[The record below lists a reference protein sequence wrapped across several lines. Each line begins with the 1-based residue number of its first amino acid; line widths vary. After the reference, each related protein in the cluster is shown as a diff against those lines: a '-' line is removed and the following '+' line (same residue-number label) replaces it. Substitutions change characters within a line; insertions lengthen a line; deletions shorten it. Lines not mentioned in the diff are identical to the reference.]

1 MKSTLV
7 AGLGQSLTY
16 TIPVEKTVP
25 HVYRESELF
34 RAMPPVFATAYLV
47 GLIEWACMELL
58 QPHLEPGEQSL
69 GTAIAVT
76 HTAATPVNL
85 SVNVEVLVERVDARR
100 IAFRVKAHDDLD
112 VIGEGTHERF
122 VIDRE
127 RFLKRVA
134 EKAQKAQ
141 QAVKR

>member
-1 MKSTLV
+1 
-7 AGLGQSLTY
+7 
-16 TIPVEKTVP
+16 
-25 HVYRESELF
+25 
-34 RAMPPVFATAYLV
+34 MPPVFATAYLV

-100 IAFRVKAHDDLD
+100 VAFRVKAHDDLD

-141 QAVKR
+141 QAVKS